1 MVEDVGLL
9 EVGLVEPTVRRDGC
23 SRSSLGAQHHDKEA
37 ASGQSVPEGRA
48 HRFLQGSHRGQR
60 KPEQWVTREEEPGIK
75 RMRNKINIKG
85 KKYPE

>member
-37 ASGQSVPEGRA
+37 ASGQSVPERRA
-48 HRFLQGSHRGQR
+48 LSTGQ
-60 KPEQWVTREEEPGIK
+60 ED
-75 RMRNKINIKG
+75 RMRACLSPREG
-85 KKYPE
+85 GL